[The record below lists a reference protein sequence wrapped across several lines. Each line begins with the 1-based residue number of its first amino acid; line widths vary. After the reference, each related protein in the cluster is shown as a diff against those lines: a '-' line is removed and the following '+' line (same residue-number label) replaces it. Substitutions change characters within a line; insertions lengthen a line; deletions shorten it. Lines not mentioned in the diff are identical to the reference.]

1 MHSYTIH
8 CKDFRSKRSKRD
20 DNDHL
25 NLDTKEVVLTEAVLM
40 EEVAEI
46 TVVVDLKEEDLKVKE
61 GKEVE
66 NMYYMSLDNYYA

>member
-1 MHSYTIH
+1 M
-8 CKDFRSKRSKRD
+8 
-20 DNDHL
+20 
-25 NLDTKEVVLTEAVLM
+25 DTKEVVLTEAVLM